1 MDLPTKNNE
10 NVRFFLFNSACSCWF
25 RLGDIVMEELTV
37 STIEV
42 DEIIDNF
49 TEGFETKTTDN
60 FMDEVKALLIYKV
73 ATFIAIYW
81 IPILVPI
88 GLVGNTLSFLIMV
101 KPSNRKLSTCI
112 YMAAISVNDSM
123 MLLIVF
129 YGWSVSYLKIHK
141 RYPLG
146 CRIESFLIMFAL
158 QNATYQVVAMTID
171 KLIAIKWPHKAA
183 INSTPR
189 RAKMTIIVLYVCVI
203 SYNLPDFFLTKMIG
217 TACVSYAVG
226 GVYAKIYSWL
236 TFIFNGIIP
245 LTSLIVMNSTIIHE
259 VRKSHNRFRNQETV
273 KTLHNQQCTDQGKQ
287 GLRKSVENQLTVML
301 LLVTTLFLV
310 LLIPTY
316 ARFLYFTSVNR
327 DTPEKQAT
335 AVLFLHLSTRLYF
348 TNSGINFF
356 LYCISGKKFRK
367 DLKKLF
373 SFATSGLKKE
383 RTISTLTG
391 HSDSFQTTD
400 LQINEEPG
408 HH

>member
-1 MDLPTKNNE
+1 MSLRDLKQKQRN
-10 NVRFFLFNSACSCWF
+10 L
-25 RLGDIVMEELTV
+25 
-37 STIEV
+37 
-42 DEIIDNF
+42 
-49 TEGFETKTTDN
+49 
-60 FMDEVKALLIYKV
+60 MDEAKALLIYKV

-88 GLVGNTLSFLIMV
+88 GLVGNILSFLIMV

-123 MLLIVF
+123 MLSIIL

-158 QNATYQVVAMTID
+158 QKATYQVVAMTID
-171 KLIAIKWPHKAA
+171 KFIAIKWPHKAA
-183 INSTPR
+183 TYSTPK

-226 GVYAKIYSWL
+226 SVYAKIYSWL
-236 TFIFNGIIP
+236 TFFLNGVIP
-245 LTSLIVMNSTIIHE
+245 LTSLIAMNSAIVHE
-259 VRKSHNRFRNQETV
+259 VRKSHNRFRNHESV
-273 KTLHNQQCTDQGKQ
+273 KELENQNFAGQGRHRP
-287 GLRKSVENQLTVML
+287 RKSVENQLTVML

-316 ARFLYFTSVNR
+316 GRFLYFTSVNR
-327 DTPEKQAT
+327 DTPERAT
-335 AVLFLHLSTRLYF
+335 ATLFLHLSTRLYF

-367 DLKKLF
+367 DLKKLL
-373 SFATSGLKKE
+373 SFATSGIKTE
-383 RTISTLTG
+383 RTVSTLTG
-391 HSDSFQTTD
+391 HNNSFQTTD
-400 LQINEEPG
+400 LQINEEVR